1 MTTALVVIDMQVSL
15 IEDETPDPDRI
26 MSIVFDLVSRAR
38 EAGVPVVWVTDE
50 NVTPDPTLH
59 PAFRIKPGEAH
70 VIKSKGNAFADTALA
85 GELGGRGADRLVICG
100 MQSDHC
106 IEQTVRAAPD
116 YGFMVTLV
124 EDAHTTH
131 GFEGRDHGAVVD
143 RVNRDMAA
151 LDDVIVVAS
160 EVLDFN

>member
-26 MSIVFDLVSRAR
+26 MSIVFDLVARAR

-70 VIKSKGNAFADTALA
+70 VIKRQGNAFADTALA
-85 GELGGRGADRLVICG
+85 GELGGRGVDRLVICG

-106 IEQTVRAAPD
+106 IAQTVRAAPA

-131 GFEGRDHGAVVD
+131 DFDGRGFRSVIET
-143 RVNRDMAA
+143 VNRELAV
-151 LDDVIVVAS
+151 LEDVIVVAS
-160 EVLDFN
+160 ERIAFD